1 VGTGPAHRAP
11 TREGLDVHPIHPIH
25 PIQEVLDQLPLGL
38 ALIDPDGRLLYR
50 NAALDRLLRRNGITT
65 TDTLSGLDKLLPL
78 AEDRHSLQ
86 AGRPTDLLSILGTG
100 DPSRERI
107 LRVRGIPLNG
117 NGAADVR
124 SALLLED
131 VTESERLKRQLGQAQ
146 RMESVGSLASSV
158 AHDINNILT
167 AILGSVHLLKREVPT
182 DSRMRG
188 PLDTIERTALSAAQL
203 AAQLLSLARN
213 RPLAPLPLSVTAVVA
228 EARTL
233 LVRVLAEDIRLEL
246 DLEERIWTVTAD
258 PARILHTLVNL
269 CINAQEAM
277 AGRGRIVIATRN
289 VDRSGLPLR
298 TGDLVP
304 GHYVLLSVTDEGP
317 GIPPEVAERVF
328 DPFFTT
334 KEGGTGLGLSTAYSM
349 ARDQGGSV
357 TLYSEPGLGT
367 SIKVYLAAEPTT
379 FRAVPRG
386 PDQEQRVS
394 LGTETILMVDDE
406 PLLLEL
412 GCEILSLHGYQ
423 VITAASGEEALKAH
437 QASPV
442 PIPLAILDMAMPGMS
457 GLETIRALRQR
468 DPAIKVI
475 LSSGFHPS
483 SRVES
488 LLGSEVDA
496 FVNKPYEIPHLTAE
510 VRRLL
515 DQDSARS
522 PAS

>member
-1 VGTGPAHRAP
+1 MSTGPGYRVP
-11 TREGLDVHPIHPIH
+11 TGEELDVHPI
-25 PIQEVLDQLPLGL
+25 QGVLDRLPLGL
-38 ALIDPDGRLLYR
+38 ALIDPEGRFHYR
-50 NAALDRLLRRNGITT
+50 NAALDRLLRRNGISPPEN
-65 TDTLSGLDKLLPL
+65 LSGLERLLPL
-78 AEDRHSLQ
+78 SEDRNALQ
-86 AGRPTDLLSILGTG
+86 DGRPTDLLRTLGSG
-100 DPSRERI
+100 DPARERI
-107 LRVRGIPLNG
+107 VRVRGIPLSG

-182 DSRMRG
+182 ESRMRG

-203 AAQLLSLARN
+203 AAQLLTLARN
-213 RPLAPLPLSVTAVVA
+213 RPLAPLPLSVTAIVA

-277 AGRGRIVIATRN
+277 TGRGRIVIATRN
-289 VDRSGLPLR
+289 VDRSSLAPR
-298 TGDLVP
+298 TGDLSP

-317 GIPPEVAERVF
+317 GIPPEIAERVF

-349 ARDQGGSV
+349 ARDQGGAV
-357 TLYSEPGLGT
+357 TVYSEPGLGT
-367 SIKVYLAAEPTT
+367 SIKVYLAAQPSV
-379 FRAVPRG
+379 FRVEPRG
-386 PDQEQRVS
+386 PEQEPRVP

-412 GCEILSLHGYQ
+412 GCEILSLHGYR
-423 VITAASGEEALKAH
+423 VVTAASGEEALKAH
-437 QASPV
+437 QASPE

-488 LLGSEVDA
+488 LLGTEVDA

-515 DQDSARS
+515 DQDTAPP
-522 PAS
+522 PAP